1 MPYYKSAKNRQAGAS
16 GPGPDGDA
24 AAGRTRLHNGSRLLV
39 LLAPLLVY
47 VLHTLPLRAWIID
60 DAGISYAYARNLAQ
74 GYGLTAQ
81 PGLPPVEGF
90 SNFAWVLLLAPFFA
104 LRLFDPILTPKIIGV
119 ALVGLSFFFVEKT
132 LRKTTDHPRL
142 AALAVLTLLAL
153 NTSFVVWS
161 VSGLENPLTACL
173 GAILLYQLTA
183 GSGPLPAAV
192 TALLIALTRPDGI
205 LFAAAYPLWELVTR
219 RDRRASLR
227 PIAAYAA
234 VFAAGFG
241 AFLLFRWNYFGDLLP
256 NTYHVKGGG
265 SAAALANLLLLTPD
279 GFARIYELFYSTFSL
294 FGGLLMAGLAAGL
307 IYLRLTRAL
316 KPVLLPALL
325 LSLIATALYG
335 LMPLDWMGE
344 FRFSTPFYIPF
355 YVLAYGV
362 FEGLWTR
369 LTLPAR
375 SRNLTAFTA
384 LAFVFTVSAGTFG
397 LRTVKFASQPPVDF
411 TVIRTDYAERFDRYA
426 DLLGLGDASV
436 LLPDLGAT
444 LYYSRLRIY
453 DLAGLT
459 DKTVARVLY
468 RDQAALHDYIF
479 ETARPTFIHVHAGWS
494 YLAGLDKDPRFRRD
508 YLPIHEWIEPYVQE
522 RWSVEVYSGD
532 YVRKEAL
539 QGRDSLLD
547 ALRDEK

>member
-1 MPYYKSAKNRQAGAS
+1 M
-16 GPGPDGDA
+16 
-24 AAGRTRLHNGSRLLV
+24 GRIRLHNGSRLLV
-39 LLAPLLVY
+39 LLVPLLIYAV
-47 VLHTLPLRAWIID
+47 HTLPLRAWVVD

-74 GYGLTAQ
+74 GHGLVAQ

-90 SNFAWVLLLAPFFA
+90 SNFAWVLLLTPFIA
-104 LRLFDPILTPKIIGV
+104 LRLFDPILTPKLLGML
-119 ALVGLSFFFVEKT
+119 LVGVSFFFVERT
-132 LRKTTDHPRL
+132 LRKTADHPRL
-142 AALAVLTLLAL
+142 ASLVVLTLLAL
-153 NTSFVVWS
+153 NTSFVAWS

-183 GSGPLPAAV
+183 GSKPVPAAV
-192 TALLIALTRPDGI
+192 TALLVALTRPDGI
-205 LFAAAYPLWELVTR
+205 LFAAAYPLWALLTR
-219 RDRRASLR
+219 QGWRAGLR
-227 PIAAYAA
+227 LTAIYAA
-234 VFAAGFG
+234 VFAASFG
-241 AFLLFRWNYFGDLLP
+241 AFLLFRWAYFGDLVP

-265 SAAALANLLLLTPD
+265 FAASLANLLLLTPD
-279 GFARIYELFYSTFSL
+279 GFARIYEPFYSALSY

-307 IYLRLTRAL
+307 LYLSLIRAL

-325 LSLIATALYG
+325 LALIALALYA

-344 FRFSTPFYIPF
+344 FRFSTPFYVPF
-355 YVLAYGV
+355 YVLAFGV

-369 LTLPAR
+369 LALPAR
-375 SRNLTAFTA
+375 YRNLLTFAT
-384 LAFVFTVSAGTFG
+384 LVFILTVSAVTFG

-411 TVIRTDYAERFDRYA
+411 TAIRTDYAERFDRYA
-426 DLLGLGDASV
+426 DLLGLRDASV

-444 LYYSRLRIY
+444 LYYSRLRVY

-494 YLAGLDKDPRFRRD
+494 YLAGLDGDPRFRRD
-508 YLPIHEWIEPYVQE
+508 YVPIHEWVEPYVQE
-522 RWSVEVYSGD
+522 RWGVDVYSGD

-539 QGRDSLLD
+539 QGNDSLLE
-547 ALRDEK
+547 ALRDKK

>member
-1 MPYYKSAKNRQAGAS
+1 MLALESASSVSRRW
-16 GPGPDGDA
+16 A
-24 AAGRTRLHNGSRLLV
+24 ALGIIPRMAKMRLHNGSRLLV
-39 LLAPLLVY
+39 LLVPLLIYLV
-47 VLHTLPLRAWIID
+47 HTLPLRGWVVD

-74 GYGLTAQ
+74 GHGLVAQ
-81 PGLPPVEGF
+81 PGLPPVEGY
-90 SNFAWVLLLAPFFA
+90 SNFAWVVLLTPFFA
-104 LRLFDPILTPKIIGV
+104 LGLFDPILTPKLLGM
-119 ALVGLSFFFVEKT
+119 ALVGISFFFVEKT
-132 LRKTTDHPRL
+132 LRKTSDYPRL
-142 AALAVLTLLAL
+142 ATLVVLTLLAL

-183 GSGPLPAAV
+183 GSGPAPAAV

-205 LFAAAYPLWELVTR
+205 LFAAVYPLRELLSR
-219 RDRRASLR
+219 RERRAGLR
-227 PIAAYAA
+227 PIALYAA

-241 AFLLFRWNYFGDLLP
+241 AFLLFRWATFGDLVP

-265 SAAALANLLLLTPD
+265 SVASLSNLLLLTPD
-279 GFARIYELFYSTFSL
+279 GFARIYEPFYSVLSF

-307 IYLRLTRAL
+307 LYLGLTRSF

-325 LSLIATALYG
+325 LTLTALGLYA

-344 FRFSTPFYIPF
+344 FRFSTPFYVPF
-355 YVLAYGV
+355 YVLAYGI

-375 SRNLTAFTA
+375 YRNLLTFAA
-384 LAFVFTVSAGTFG
+384 LVFIFTVSAVTFG

-411 TVIRTDYAERFDRYA
+411 TAIRTGYAERFDRYA
-426 DLLGLGDASV
+426 DLLDLDDASI

-444 LYYSRLRIY
+444 LYYSHLRVY

-494 YLAGLDKDPRFRRD
+494 YLAGLDSDSRFRRD
-508 YLPIHEWIEPYVQE
+508 YVPIHEWIEPYVQE
-522 RWSVEVYSGD
+522 RWNVEVYSGD

-539 QGRDSLLD
+539 QGRDSLLE

>member
-1 MPYYKSAKNRQAGAS
+1 MKNYWPIS
-16 GPGPDGDA
+16 G
-24 AAGRTRLHNGSRLLV
+24 NRLLV
-39 LLAPLLVY
+39 LFVPLLVY
-47 VLHTLPLRAWIID
+47 AVHTLPLWRWVVD
-60 DAGISYAYARNLAQ
+60 DAGISYAYARNLTQ
-74 GYGLTAQ
+74 GYGLVAQ

-90 SNFAWVLLLAPFFA
+90 SNFAWVLLLTPFIA
-104 LRLFDPILTPKIIGV
+104 LRLFDPVLTPKILGML
-119 ALVGLSFFFVEKT
+119 LVGVSFFFVEKT
-132 LRKTTDHPRL
+132 LRRTADHPRL
-142 AALAVLTLLAL
+142 AALVVLALLAL

-183 GSGPLPAAV
+183 RSGPAPVAV

-205 LFAAAYPLWELVTR
+205 LFAAAYPLRELLSR
-219 RDRRASLR
+219 RGWRAGLR
-227 PIAAYAA
+227 PLAVYTA
-234 VFAAGFG
+234 VFGAGFG
-241 AFLLFRWNYFGDLLP
+241 AFLLFRWAYFGDLVP

-265 SAAALANLLLLTPD
+265 SAASLSNLLLLTPD
-279 GFARIYELFYSTFSL
+279 GYARIFELFYSSL
-294 FGGLLMAGLAAGL
+294 SYFGGLLLLGLAAGL
-307 IYLRLTRAL
+307 IYLSLTQSF

-325 LSLIATALYG
+325 LSLTALALYA

-355 YVLAYGV
+355 YVLVFGV
-362 FEGLWTR
+362 GEGLWAR

-375 SRNLTAFTA
+375 YRNLLTFAA
-384 LAFVFTVSAGTFG
+384 LAFIFTVSAMTFG

-411 TVIRTDYAERFDRYA
+411 TIIRTDYAERFDRYA
-426 DLLGLGDASV
+426 DLLSLRDASV

-444 LYYSRLRIY
+444 LYYSRLRVY

-494 YLAGLDKDPRFRRD
+494 YLAGLDGDPRFRRD
-508 YLPIHEWIEPYVQE
+508 YLPIHEWIEPYVLE
-522 RWSVEVYSGD
+522 RWNMEVYSGD
-532 YVRKEAL
+532 YLRKDAL
-539 QGRDSLLD
+539 QGRETLLEV
-547 ALRDEK
+547 LREVR